1 MSLGIWGS
9 RGSSGQSELEPTPA
23 DRSLDSSSSVSRS
36 VVTRT
41 FRITNL
47 LLTRDPKEGNFLL
60 DFELQRVGVGNF
72 GTDQNSDQPPPLLR
86 IKAEGKEIALFS
98 GILDRELEIE
108 ETRWVDRSSVER
120 LTTENSALRD
130 RVAEQDRELTAL
142 RNYLMESQRPLR
154 SA

>member
-1 MSLGIWGS
+1 M
-9 RGSSGQSELEPTPA
+9 
-23 DRSLDSSSSVSRS
+23 
-36 VVTRT
+36 VTRT

-47 LLTRDPKEGNFLL
+47 LLTKDPKEGNFLL

-154 SA
+154 SAY